1 MDEKKVIS
9 IQECPT
15 PKSIIEVRSF
25 HSLTGFYRR
34 FVKRFSTL
42 ATPLTE
48 IVKNLIGFK
57 WGQEQE
63 HEFNLFKE
71 KLISTLL
78 L

>member
-57 WGQEQE
+57 
-63 HEFNLFKE
+63 
-71 KLISTLL
+71 
-78 L
+78 

>member
-25 HSLTGFYRR
+25 HSLTGFCRR